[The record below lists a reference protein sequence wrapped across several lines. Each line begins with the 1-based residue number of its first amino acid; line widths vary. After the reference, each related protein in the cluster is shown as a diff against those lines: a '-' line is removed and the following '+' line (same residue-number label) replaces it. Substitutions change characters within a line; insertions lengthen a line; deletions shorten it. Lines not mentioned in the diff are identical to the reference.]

1 MSAEITA
8 ELLDAF
14 NDYVSQNRYIKYRAI
29 EAAFKLFMAVPETL
43 QLNLMRDSEKVGE
56 LDVRYND
63 KPASGGSK
71 QKLEVEINASGSK
84 SVSVD
89 KKELESLV
97 RQIVKEQLKSK

>member
-14 NDYVSQNRYIKYRAI
+14 NEYVSQNRYIKYRAI

-56 LDVRYND
+56 LNVRYND
-63 KPASGGSK
+63 KPAGSGSK
-71 QKLEVEINASGSK
+71 QKLEVEIDADSSK
-84 SVSVD
+84 TVCVD
-89 KKELESLV
+89 KKELESLIK
-97 RQIVKEQLKSK
+97 QIVKEQLKTK